1 MFELNESISSHDN
14 FSDFGE
20 IENDESNLQNEISF
34 DSKDSSNES
43 E

>member
-1 MFELNESISSHDN
+1 MQIDELNESISDK

-20 IENDESNLQNEISF
+20 IENDESNLLNEISF
-34 DSKDSSNES
+34 DSDSSNES